1 MGTAGVNRAQLA
13 SQSRRRN
20 SNSQMPIQP
29 PSTARPMTAVRGAG
43 YTSLGGRGAPNMFDP
58 MNQAKNVASPLQL
71 KDESSPEAKLKQL
84 EQKVNDLVEDST
96 LAAYR
101 NEFGLALEKAKE
113 AVSKEKALARQ
124 RETSGLAETIP
135 VNTDLSFSVLFNLAV
150 QYTNNEMYNE
160 AISTYQNIVK
170 NRTFTN
176 TGKQKSIVTQKLY
189 SLLALLDLLQK
200 LKVHV

>member
-1 MGTAGVNRAQLA
+1 
-13 SQSRRRN
+13 
-20 SNSQMPIQP
+20 
-29 PSTARPMTAVRGAG
+29 
-43 YTSLGGRGAPNMFDP
+43 MFDP

-176 TGKQKSIVTQKLY
+176 TGKQKSIVTQKLC
-189 SLLALLDLLQK
+189 SLLALLDLSQK